1 MKSCRSWLRFNCT
14 SYKKHTVYL
23 VKYQI
28 TTQITLQVTGYVPP
42 NTHTDY
48 ALPKVFIFVNATI
61 WISQSTHLSI
71 FYLPINSG

>member
-14 SYKKHTVYL
+14 SYKKHAV
-23 VKYQI
+23 YQI

-42 NTHTDY
+42 NGHTDY

-61 WISQSTHLSI
+61 WII
-71 FYLPINSG
+71 